1 MKMKKFAVLTNE
13 KMCIDIVS
21 EETLKHYRSIEGY
34 IDEAYDMKNV
44 KGFLELPDGEPATIT
59 IYKEDITEV
68 PSEEEQKN
76 DYKVEYDGLF
86 RVIEEVFAEE

>member
-13 KMCIDIVS
+13 EMCIDIVS
-21 EETLKHYRSIEGY
+21 EETLRHYRSAEGY
-34 IDEAYDMKNV
+34 INEAYGLRNI
-44 KGFLELPDGEPATIT
+44 KGFIELPDEQPAVIT

-68 PSEEEQKN
+68 PSEEEQKK

-86 RVIEEVFAEE
+86 KVIKEVFAEE

>member
-1 MKMKKFAVLTNE
+1 MKKIAVLTNE
-13 KMCIDIVS
+13 KVCIDIVS
-21 EETLKHYRSIEGY
+21 EATLKRYRSIEGY
-34 IDEAYDMKNV
+34 INEAYGKQNV
-44 KGFLELPDGEPATIT
+44 RGFLELPDEEPATIT

-86 RVIEEVFAEE
+86 RVFEQVFAEE